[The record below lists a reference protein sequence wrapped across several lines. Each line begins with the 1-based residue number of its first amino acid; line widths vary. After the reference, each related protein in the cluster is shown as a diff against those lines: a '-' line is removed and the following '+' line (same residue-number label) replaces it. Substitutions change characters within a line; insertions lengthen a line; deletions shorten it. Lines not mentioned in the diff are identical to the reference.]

1 MTLTHEFSRRYENLP
16 VLIFEGQ
23 DEACHYLANNILYA
37 LKEKEARGKNLFW
50 RYLPILH

>member
-1 MTLTHEFSRRYENLP
+1 
-16 VLIFEGQ
+16 LIFEGQ